1 MTTAVACLR
10 KMKEILKDIHFFSS
24 YRGPTRSTGTP
35 SLIATSST
43 VSDSGENIVK
53 RFASAQTV
61 TG

>member
-1 MTTAVACLR
+1 
-10 KMKEILKDIHFFSS
+10 MKEILKDIHFFSS

>member
-1 MTTAVACLR
+1 MREKRPKKNYIKYV
-10 KMKEILKDIHFFSS
+10 FSS

-53 RFASAQTV
+53 RLASAHAV